1 MYIFVD
7 SWVLN
12 TISDQSVY
20 TLTGSQVIFY
30 EKIYSSTCIFI
41 FLYFLNCIKSI
52 WLKCVY
58 YLIFIGHLDELRCK
72 KSLSHNVT
80 VNL

>member
-30 EKIYSSTCIFI
+30 GKIYSSTCIYI

-58 YLIFIGHLDELRCK
+58 YVLMFIGHLDELRCK
-72 KSLSHNVT
+72 KSL
-80 VNL
+80 